1 MRCWSVNN
9 SGLRNALAVA
19 LVIAYPLLVYFGLQM
34 FAPRLLV
41 LLLLLMAGLRWLAW
55 NGEEKGFLLYWLAA
69 ILLVAMATLVTGSN
83 VGLLLYPLLMN
94 VVFLTFFAISL
105 YKPPTVVETIARK
118 QQGDL
123 PPAGI
128 AYTRKVTIA
137 WCLFFITNGCISLW
151 TVFLSH
157 AAWVL
162 YNGLIAYILMAL
174 LMGGEYLVRR
184 RVLRRINV

>member
-1 MRCWSVNN
+1 MNN
-9 SGLRNALAVA
+9 SAIRNALAVT
-19 LVIAYPLLVYFGLQM
+19 LVVAYPLLVYFGLQM

-69 ILLVAMATLVTGSN
+69 IFLVAMATLLTGSKF
-83 VGLLLYPLLMN
+83 GLLLYPVLMN
-94 VVFLTFFAISL
+94 LVFLTFFAISL
-105 YKPPTVVETIARK
+105 YKPPTVVESIARK
-118 QQGDL
+118 QHGEL
-123 PPAGI
+123 PPEGI

-137 WCLFFITNGCISLW
+137 WCIFFIINGCVSLW
-151 TVFLSH
+151 TAFLSH
-157 AAWVL
+157 ETWVL

-184 RVLRRINV
+184 RVMSRANV

>member
-1 MRCWSVNN
+1 MNN
-9 SGLRNALAVA
+9 PGLRTALAA
-19 LVIAYPLLVYFGLQM
+19 TLVVAYPLLVYFGLQM

-69 ILLVAMATLVTGSN
+69 IFLVVVATLLTGSN
-83 VGLLLYPLLMN
+83 FGLLLYPVLMN
-94 VVFLTFFAISL
+94 LVFLTFFAISL

-123 PPAGI
+123 PPEGI

-137 WCLFFITNGCISLW
+137 WCLFFILNGCVALL
-151 TVFLSH
+151 TAFLSH
-157 AAWVL
+157 ETWVL

-184 RVLRRINV
+184 RVMSRTNA